1 MLFGYA
7 ASLTHCAD
15 AGLTIAKNSNPAK
28 QEFSFRI
35 TLPQLVFCKCISSIS
50 GSESERLQRT
60 ELRSFVRHGDGDDAD
75 LLVVREGELRGAFR
89 EVERVGEKI
98 RILIRLLCAGGRAAG
113 GWAEQRGA
121 AATRRDA
128 WSRGVCPTGR
138 FFPSSLE
145 W

>member
-98 RILIRLLCAGGRAAG
+98 RILIRLLCAAG
-113 GWAEQRGA
+113 GVGRGSKKEKNLARLGVRGGGGGGANRTTPA
-121 AATRRDA
+121 ARA
-128 WSRGVCPTGR
+128 
-138 FFPSSLE
+138 
-145 W
+145 